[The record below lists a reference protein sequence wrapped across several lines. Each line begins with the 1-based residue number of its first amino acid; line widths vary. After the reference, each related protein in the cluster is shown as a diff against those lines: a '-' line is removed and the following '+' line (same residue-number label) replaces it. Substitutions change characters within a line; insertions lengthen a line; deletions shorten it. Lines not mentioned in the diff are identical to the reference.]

1 MLGVMSFSLPPLM
14 VMVVALL
21 KNVARG
27 EFMPTQHTILYNE
40 KLLCNGK
47 SFQNPA
53 SFRVADLIF
62 IFLTIACSNKPKD

>member
-40 KLLCNGK
+40 KLYTFFVTTNTKRQLNIFYRKAFINSK
-47 SFQNPA
+47 ST
-53 SFRVADLIF
+53 SFVF
-62 IFLTIACSNKPKD
+62 

>member
-27 EFMPTQHTILYNE
+27 EFMPTQHTISYNE
-40 KLLCNGK
+40 KLFCNGRAFK
-47 SFQNPA
+47 ILHHFVLQI
-53 SFRVADLIF
+53 L
-62 IFLTIACSNKPKD
+62 FLFFDNCL